1 MVGTYQ
7 NICKLITVCLILH
20 VLSAQKQGPEDKGIN
35 EHTEC
40 VILFMSWNIQKLDFN
55 LLGCTCSLI
64 IGLLF
69 YNHIHVETASF
80 TCNTQLLCICLMAH
94 SIMTEYLY
102 FQNMKMN

>member
-1 MVGTYQ
+1 MVGTYP
-7 NICKLITVCLILH
+7 NICKLITVCLILY
-20 VLSAQKQGPEDKGIN
+20 VLSAQKQGREDKGIN

-40 VILFMSWNIQKLDFN
+40 VILFMSLNIQKLDLN
-55 LLGCTCSLI
+55 QLGCTCSLI
-64 IGLLF
+64 ICLF

-80 TCNTQLLCICLMAH
+80 TCNTQLLSICLMPH